1 MLEHYFTL
9 GTGGSAPRNFRSIL
23 SYLEHQVQKKTILP
37 HLPLFTIIIIIIIII
52 IVVVIVI
59 ITIIVIIIVIV
70 DVAFFFLLFRSCT
83 FPYST
88 NFSLFNIF
96 ATRVQCAAVDRCHSV
111 AESRVSCF
119 QASEIDLRRAR
130 YTWHRLAKVDSSSNR
145 AGTLNIAVRMREVR
159 ARPRVGVCAPLSSSL
174 AQK

>member
-1 MLEHYFTL
+1 MLEYYFTR

-37 HLPLFTIIIIIIIII
+37 HLPVFTIIIIIIIII
-52 IVVVIVI
+52 IVI
-59 ITIIVIIIVIV
+59 IIIVIV
-70 DVAFFFLLFRSCT
+70 HVALLSLLFHSCA

-119 QASEIDLRRAR
+119 HASEIDLRRAR
-130 YTWHRLAKVDSSSNR
+130 YTWHRLSKVDSSSSR
-145 AGTLNIAVRMREVR
+145 AGTLNIAVCMREVR
-159 ARPRVGVCAPLSSSL
+159 ARQRVGVCAPLSSSL

>member
-1 MLEHYFTL
+1 MLEYYFTR
-9 GTGGSAPRNFRSIL
+9 GTGGSAPRNFRSIFL
-23 SYLEHQVQKKTILP
+23 YLEHQVQKKTILP
-37 HLPLFTIIIIIIIII
+37 YLPVFTIIIIIII
-52 IVVVIVI
+52 VI
-59 ITIIVIIIVIV
+59 IIIVIV
-70 DVAFFFLLFRSCT
+70 HVALLSLLFHSCA

-119 QASEIDLRRAR
+119 HASEIDLRRAR

>member
-1 MLEHYFTL
+1 MLEYYFTR
-9 GTGGSAPRNFRSIL
+9 GTGGSAPRNFRSIFL
-23 SYLEHQVQKKTILP
+23 YLEHQVQKKTILP
-37 HLPLFTIIIIIIIII
+37 YLPVFTIIIIIII
-52 IVVVIVI
+52 VI
-59 ITIIVIIIVIV
+59 IIIVIV
-70 DVAFFFLLFRSCT
+70 HVALLSLLFHSCA

-119 QASEIDLRRAR
+119 QASEIDLRWAR
-130 YTWHRLAKVDSSSNR
+130 YTWHRLLKVDSSSNR